1 MASSL
6 TNLVN
11 NLPEGLYRKKCKLRH
26 DDKNCALCGI
36 KDKYCDCFVEYTNFK
51 DYLIK
56 CKCLYCKENYQQKFN
71 ENWKERFFNLYKF
84 SNHYNN
90 KFVLLLRKGVY
101 PYKYMDNLE
110 KYNET
115 SLPEKKYIYI
125 YNHLNM
131 EVLLMQIMHT
141 QQEFVK
147 VLK

>member
-1 MASSL
+1 
-6 TNLVN
+6 
-11 NLPEGLYRKKCKLRH
+11 
-26 DDKNCALCGI
+26 
-36 KDKYCDCFVEYTNFK
+36 
-51 DYLIK
+51 
-56 CKCLYCKENYQQKFN
+56 
-71 ENWKERFFNLYKF
+71 
-84 SNHYNN
+84 
-90 KFVLLLRKGVY
+90 
-101 PYKYMDNLE
+101 MDNLE